1 MGEYVQEK
9 LADDLPS
16 FQAKV
21 SSVIHEIVHRQVTI
35 NKAKFNAVRSIE
47 NPNKGDIVLQVQ
59 NALDPLE
66 TDRILKV
73 AQQFCK
79 QDGVPLTY
87 NHMIK
92 AFEHLL

>member
-21 SSVIHEIVHRQVTI
+21 SSVIHEIVHRKVTI

-47 NPNKGDIVLQVQ
+47 NPNRGDIVLQ
-59 NALDPLE
+59 
-66 TDRILKV
+66 I
-73 AQQFCK
+73 
-79 QDGVPLTY
+79 
-87 NHMIK
+87 
-92 AFEHLL
+92 